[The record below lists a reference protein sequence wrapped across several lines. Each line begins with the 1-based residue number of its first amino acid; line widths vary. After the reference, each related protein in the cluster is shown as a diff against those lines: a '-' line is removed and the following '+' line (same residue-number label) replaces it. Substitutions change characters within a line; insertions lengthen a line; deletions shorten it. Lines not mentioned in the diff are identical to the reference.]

1 MAKSFASYTLHVST
15 LSPSTGQVIISAN
28 ILSNIVDPLTH
39 FAVLTRPNTTQ
50 PQALWI
56 EQETLRF
63 VGLTPTLK
71 EKGRQLKGTG
81 YTRIRDIGLNDQGHA
96 VISRKEGSSF
106 VLKFDEVNS
115 AKSAW
120 EFVDSVSFFFCFSK
134 IPLIIPVGLFLRYRL
149 GKVQTLFTLEYWI
162 GLGIHMSH
170 GSVGRIN
177 WRYASFFYYGILFI
191 PIIIIGAERFRRRF
205 CWTLGRRIRVFIRVC
220 VPVRHHV
227 SWDHR
232 SRTSLLKVFLV

>member
-81 YTRIRDIGLNDQGHA
+81 YTRIRDIGLSDQGHA

-177 WRYASFFYYGILFI
+177 WRYASFSIMVFCLFRLSLLVQKGSADVFAGHLAGGLGFLSGFVF
-191 PIIIIGAERFRRRF
+191 PFDTTSHGIIGH
-205 CWTLGRRIRVFIRVC
+205 
-220 VPVRHHV
+220 VR
-227 SWDHR
+227 
-232 SRTSLLKVFLV
+232 LF